1 MNSTD
6 ENEGRNTRRKGLP
19 MIGIALVALGV
30 LLLLQTT
37 DVIPWTVWFELWR
50 FWPALLIAVGVNMFV
65 GRRAPWVAAVLV
77 ALIFAGSLGGA
88 YALNRTTA
96 SDLAERYVATLAG
109 AERVDINIKF
119 GAGSLVIDSLPEGS
133 PDLIDANYFGRRGKT
148 NIRRSGDTAI
158 VDVTMDGR
166 NFFHNFDFNKVRWE
180 LALSTKPQIT
190 LNLDGGAA
198 NMDVDLRALRVTDL
212 DIDIGAADI
221 RIVLPETGTVKADV
235 RGGAADINII
245 VPEGVAARITNNSA
259 LSSVDIDTTR
269 FPKFGSVYESLNFDE
284 AENRVILHINVG
296 AADVTVR

>member
-6 ENEGRNTRRKGLP
+6 ENEGRNTRRRGLP
-19 MIGIALVALGV
+19 MMGIALVALGV

-65 GRRAPWVAAVLV
+65 GRRAPWVAAALV

-96 SDLAERYVATLAG
+96 GDLAERYVATLAG

-148 NIRRSGDTAI
+148 DIKRSGNTAI
-158 VDVTMDGR
+158 IDVTMDGQNFLR
-166 NFFHNFDFNKVRWE
+166 NFSGVRWE
-180 LALSTKPQIT
+180 LGLSTVPQIT
-190 LNLDGGAA
+190 LDLDGGAA
-198 NMDVDLRALRVTDL
+198 NMDVDLRGLRVTDL
-212 DIDIGAADI
+212 NVDIGAADI
-221 RIVLPETGTVKADV
+221 RIVLPETGTVKADI

-245 VPEGVAARITNNSA
+245 IPAGVAARITNNSG
-259 LSSVDIDTTR
+259 LSSVDIDTSR
-269 FPKFGSVYESLNFDE
+269 FPKFGRVYESLNFDQ
-284 AENRVILHINVG
+284 AENRVILHISVG